1 MTTKSSDSV
10 FIGRQPIFNSSLDI
24 YAYELLYRSGHKNI
38 AGVFDGNAATTNV
51 ILNSFMEIGFDNL
64 VAGHKAFINLT
75 HSFID
80 GSIPLPMTKKQVVLE
95 ILEDIP
101 PEPEIIAQ
109 IQVLRDQGYIIA
121 LDDFIFDETMKP
133 YINVANMIKVD
144 VQLVDDTT
152 LPGHVKTMKQ
162 NGIRMLAEKVETLE
176 EFERYKEMGFDLFQG
191 YFLSKPQVIEGK
203 KLSSNT
209 MILMDLLSKL
219 QNPDIEFAE
228 LESLVA
234 RDAALSYKLLRYIN
248 SPAVGLGGKVDSV
261 QRALLILGLDAL
273 KKWMTLLVM
282 SGMSEKS
289 DELIRTAMIR
299 GKMCELLANNAGVE
313 KANSYF
319 TVGLFSL
326 LDAMLDIRMSDIL
339 KDLPLEQRLNTAL
352 IEHKEA
358 EGFALQCVID
368 YEEGRWDDMKY
379 SDLSNTV
386 IGKVY
391 LEAIQWADQLMQ
403 GFQDTK

>member
-1 MTTKSSDSV
+1 MTTNSSDSV
-10 FIGRQPIFNSSLDI
+10 FIGRQPIFNPSLDI
-24 YAYELLYRSGHKNI
+24 YAYELLYRSGHKNV

-51 ILNSFMEIGFDNL
+51 ILNSFMEIGFENL

-75 HSFID
+75 RSFID
-80 GSIPLPMTKKQVVLE
+80 GSIPLPMTKKEVVLE

-101 PEPEIIAQ
+101 PEPEVIEQ
-109 IQVLRDQGYIIA
+109 IQSLRDQGYTIA
-121 LDDFIFDETMKP
+121 LDDFIFDEAMKP
-133 YINVANMIKVD
+133 FINVANMIKVD
-144 VQLVDDTT
+144 VQLVDDAI
-152 LPGHVKTMKQ
+152 LPEHVKNMKR

-191 YFLSKPQVIEGK
+191 YFLSKPQIVEGK
-203 KLSSNT
+203 KLSSNKI
-209 MILMDLLSKL
+209 ILMDLLSKL
-219 QNPDIEFAE
+219 QDPDIEFSK

-248 SPAVGLGGKVDSV
+248 SPALGLSGKVDSI

-299 GKMCELLANNAGVE
+299 GKMCELLANKAGVE
-313 KANSYF
+313 KAHSYF

-326 LDAMLDIRMSDIL
+326 LDAMLDIGMADIL

-352 IEHKEA
+352 IEHKEG

-368 YEEGRWDDMKY
+368 YEEGRWEGMKY
-379 SDLSNTV
+379 SDLSNSS
-386 IGKVY
+386 IGQVY
-391 LEAIQWADQLMQ
+391 LDAIKWADQLME
-403 GFQDTK
+403 GFNDVK

>member
-1 MTTKSSDSV
+1 MTTNSSDSV
-10 FIGRQPIFNSSLDI
+10 FIGRQPIFNPSLDI
-24 YAYELLYRSGHKNI
+24 YAYELLYRSGHKNV

-51 ILNSFMEIGFDNL
+51 ILNSFMEIGFENL

-75 HSFID
+75 RSFID
-80 GSIPLPMTKKQVVLE
+80 GSIPLPMTKKEVVLE

-101 PEPEIIAQ
+101 PEPEIIEQ
-109 IQVLRDQGYIIA
+109 IQALRDQGYTIA
-121 LDDFIFDETMKP
+121 LDDFIFDEAMKP
-133 YINVANMIKVD
+133 FINVANMIKVD
-144 VQLVDDTT
+144 VQLVDDKI
-152 LPGHVKTMKQ
+152 LPEHVKTMKQ

-203 KLSSNT
+203 KLSSNK

-219 QNPDIEFAE
+219 QDPDIEFSE

-248 SPAVGLGGKVDSV
+248 SPAVGLSGKVDSI

-282 SGMSEKS
+282 SGMTEKS

-299 GKMCELLANNAGVE
+299 GKMCELLANKSGVV
-313 KANSYF
+313 KAHSYF

-326 LDAMLDIRMSDIL
+326 LDAMLDIKMSDIL
-339 KDLPLEQRLNTAL
+339 KDLPLEQCLNTAL
-352 IEHKEA
+352 IEHKEG

-368 YEEGRWDDMKY
+368 YEEGRWEGMKY
-379 SDLSNTV
+379 SDLSNSV
-386 IGKVY
+386 IGKIY
-391 LEAIQWADQLMQ
+391 LEAIQWADQLMD
-403 GFQDTK
+403 GFRDVK